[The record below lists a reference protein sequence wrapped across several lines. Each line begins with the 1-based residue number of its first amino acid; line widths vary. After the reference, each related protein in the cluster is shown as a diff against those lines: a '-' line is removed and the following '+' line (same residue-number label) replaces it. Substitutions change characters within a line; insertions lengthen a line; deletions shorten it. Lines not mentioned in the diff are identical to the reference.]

1 MPTTSSSSA
10 RESYTLPG
18 MLVTNRRFT
27 VPLDHADPDGERLS
41 VFARELAPSERAGAE
56 LPYLVFLQGG
66 PGSASPRPESRSGWL
81 DRALQDHRV
90 LLLDQ
95 RGTGI
100 SSPVS
105 YQTVAERGT
114 AEEQAAYLAHFR
126 ADAIVADAELIRRE
140 LIGDEPWTVLGQSFG
155 GFCALRY
162 LSAAPGGLRAA
173 LITGGIPSLTR
184 PAEDV
189 YRATFPRVEAKN
201 RAFFARYP
209 HAQLTCRRIADHLLK
224 NDVSLPNGQRL
235 TARQFQQ
242 LGLAF
247 GGAGGSEAVMD
258 LIERAFV
265 TVDGRDELSYPFLHG
280 VFGATSFHTNPIFTV
295 LHEAIYCQGTASNWA
310 AERVQAD
317 FPQFDYAPGKEFLFT
332 GEMVY
337 PWMCDEFETLRPLKG
352 AAELLAAK
360 SDWPALYDLDVL
372 AENRVPVAAALYYH
386 DMYVDLCLAME
397 TVARVPNVETW
408 VTSEYEHNGLRT
420 DGKRIL
426 DKLFAMLP
434 HVERG

>member
-1 MPTTSSSSA
+1 MSTTNSSSA

-27 VPLDHADPDGERLS
+27 VPLDHAKPNGERLG
-41 VFARELAPSERAGAE
+41 VFARELAPLDRAGDD

-66 PGSASPRPESRSGWL
+66 PGSPSPRPESRSGWI

-95 RGTGI
+95 RGTGL

-105 YQTVAERGT
+105 YQTVAERGS
-114 AEEQAAYLAHFR
+114 AEEQATYLTHFR

-140 LIGDEPWTVLGQSFG
+140 LIGNERWTILGQSFG

-162 LSAAPGGLRAA
+162 LSAAPEGLDGV

-184 PAEDV
+184 PADDV

-242 LGLAF
+242 IGLDF
-247 GGAGGSEAVMD
+247 GGAGGFERVMD

-265 TVDGRDELSYPFLHG
+265 TVDGREELSYTFLHG

-310 AERVQAD
+310 AQRVQAE

-332 GEMVY
+332 GEMLY
-337 PWMCDEFETLRPLKG
+337 PWMLDEFETLRPLKG

-360 SDWPALYDLDVL
+360 SDWPALYDPGVL
-372 AENRVPVAAALYYH
+372 AKNRVPVAAALYYN
-386 DMYVDLCLAME
+386 DMYVDLGLAME
-397 TVARVPNVETW
+397 TVASVPNVEVW
-408 VTSEYEHNGLRT
+408 VTNEYEHNGLRM

-434 HVERG
+434 RVERG